1 MLRTFAAIIAGQF
14 SIFIINGLFRL
25 AIAAYLGIEIGL
37 SGISTLPSF
46 TWKIIIVGLS
56 LFYGII
62 GGLITCAIAKGNYKT
77 EILSLI
83 VIVVATALFD
93 YHYVNTEESMW
104 YFITN
109 TGLIIAGLFL
119 GYRLVLK
126 KDKIAKIVR
135 N

>member
-14 SIFIINGLFRL
+14 TIIIINGFCRL
-25 AIAAYLGIEIGL
+25 AIAAYLGIEISL

-46 TWKIIIVGLS
+46 TWKAIIVGMS
-56 LFYGII
+56 LFYGTI
-62 GGLITCAIAKGNYKT
+62 GGLVTCIIADGSYKT

-93 YHYVNTEESMW
+93 YQYVNTEESIW

-109 TGLIIAGLFL
+109 TGLTIAGLFL
-119 GYRLVLK
+119 GYRLLLK
-126 KDKIAKIVR
+126 KDQIAKIVR